1 MRILNDEIPL
11 LFFDRQ
17 VQGPVHGF
25 RFRCRLQQRLC
36 SLNLVLAKAKVLV
49 NNDAAGIAHEF
60 NLSTNVARMCTK
72 S

>member
-1 MRILNDEIPL
+1 
-11 LFFDRQ
+11 
-17 VQGPVHGF
+17 
-25 RFRCRLQQRLC
+25 
-36 SLNLVLAKAKVLV
+36 VLV